1 MNKILLALVSVAALA
16 YMGCAKKKENV
27 AVDPTP
33 APEAPAVEEAQAPAA
48 EPEVAAPVV
57 SAPAEDPLEAERRR
71 LEEMMNR
78 IMSEDVYFDYDKSD
92 LTSPARDLLAQV
104 GDALKR
110 EARFSVMVEG
120 HTDER
125 GTESYNMTLGNKRAL
140 KVVDYLKN
148 YGVTSSRMKSVSY
161 GEEKP
166 KAEGESEEAYAQNRR
181 AAFRVLLK

>member
-1 MNKILLALVSVAALA
+1 VEPSA
-16 YMGCAKKKENV
+16 
-27 AVDPTP
+27 P
-33 APEAPAVEEAQAPAA
+33 AEAPVAPIAQP
-48 EPEVAAPVV
+48 EPSAPVATV
-57 SAPAEDPLEAERRR
+57 TAPAEDPLEAERRR

-92 LTSPARDLLAQV
+92 LTDKARDLLAQV

-110 EARFSVMVEG
+110 EARFSILIEG

-125 GTESYNMTLGNKRAL
+125 GTESYNMTLGSKRAQ

-148 YGVTSSRMKSVSY
+148 YGVAKNRLQSVSF

-166 KAEGESEEAYAQNRR
+166 KAEGESEDAYAQNRR
-181 AAFRVLLK
+181 ATFRVQLK